1 MLCCAAADRGL
12 TSEEEDAWDQ
22 LKPFKPWSGV
32 SCCPGVLFT
41 PVKGDPV
48 RVCWLISM
56 AALREGWAPA
66 KPQSAGLH
74 TEQPV
79 SIGITVQGLIGWGR
93 GPASGVL
100 CSRKWEECVEV
111 MEGAEGA

>member
-12 TSEEEDAWDQ
+12 TSEEEQAWDQ

-32 SCCPGVLFT
+32 SGCPGVLFT

-66 KPQSAGLH
+66 KPQSAGLRA
-74 TEQPV
+74 TFPV
-79 SIGITVQGLIGWGR
+79 SISVTSQGLIGWGR
-93 GPASGVL
+93 GPARGAQ

-111 MEGAEGA
+111 MEGAEG

>member
-22 LKPFKPWSGV
+22 LKPFKKWSGV
-32 SCCPGVLFT
+32 SGCPGVLFT
-41 PVKGDPV
+41 PVKGKPV

-66 KPQSAGLH
+66 KPQIAGLRA
-74 TEQPV
+74 TFPV
-79 SIGITVQGLIGWGR
+79 SISVTSQGLIGWGR
-93 GPASGVL
+93 GPPGGAL
-100 CSRKWEECVEV
+100 CSTNWTECVEM
-111 MEGAEGA
+111 MEGAEG